1 MEAFHELKVNCPYE
15 ILEIRDIKISNKP
28 NEHGHLY
35 LKVLVDENVNFKYAI
50 EASTDDKIC
59 IYEETENQ
67 EKNIIFNGTI
77 QNIKTS
83 NVNRLYYMEIEALT
97 SSFSLDIQEK
107 SRSFQDTGMS
117 YDNLINTILADYKI
131 YSFTQCMDRPR
142 SIERPLF
149 QYKETDYE
157 FLKRVASYLGL
168 QLICDT
174 INLDNVFYFGTPSDK
189 YYKLEEDIDYTA
201 SIDIKKYRQLSAS
214 TADIHPTDFFY
225 YIIKSKK
232 VMDIGATVNFK
243 GKELYVN
250 SYEAEYIRGDLVFTY
265 KLCRKKG
272 IWQEKLY
279 NEKLKG
285 ISLEGEVLEVLGEQV
300 KLHLNIDK
308 TQDQSKAVWFRY
320 APPTGNIMYSMPIV
334 GTSANLYF
342 PNERNEEPI
351 VIGCVRKNGS
361 SCEKFSD
368 VNNRYFATESGNN
381 LDLLPGAI
389 NITRPGLSATFN
401 DGGGI
406 NLNSSST
413 LSLNAGYVGL
423 FAGDITIHG
432 KSKVVAQ
439 KGGSFIS
446 LENDF
451 YNDAGIVMEN
461 GSDRASNSNFT
472 DDDPQNGVAEAK
484 AALEA
489 QMNEA
494 ALVAASE
501 GAAPVIGNM
510 SDGSTI
516 GPMSDS
522 SIPLE
527 GKELENRADVPY
539 FDPDQVYPEGTPVK
553 IKSLDGEYILGTTSK
568 LIDPERGSISD
579 FTPCDPDSY
588 SEHNSRINSLKSI
601 GLAGVDFGQKGL
613 WEGAKAV
620 SYVEQFGDYAL
631 SKIGLTNY
639 SEDSYELA
647 RQRCDEISASWSDYL
662 YSIAPHKGVFK
673 QSETVMNIAAIIDGV
688 HGGFSAFKNIK
699 NAFKIGKSLK
709 DGIKLSGSFELA
721 ADGAQVMSTSLQG
734 IGSIIAEGGRTFEAG
749 TGIYNISGDS
759 NHSDGSDNNDINS
772 ENKLLDWKEFQ
783 HANKGKFK
791 TDEDGLAKDKMVDA
805 WEEYKKEHYPNQGE
819 HYLHRPNIRKE
830 TKDGIKY
837 TTKEIVDESTGEV
850 LEVRVDP
857 NNRDIVLKKGE
868 IDIGHKTDH
877 EYARC
882 RDAAESLGWNQSQ
895 FNEFM
900 NNPEF
905 YQWEDHA
912 SNISHAYENKSK
924 DLEDI
929 IEEMIEFQ
937 NNKFKW

>member
-1 MEAFHELKVNCPYE
+1 MH
-15 ILEIRDIKISNKP
+15 
-28 NEHGHLY
+28 
-35 LKVLVDENVNFKYAI
+35 
-50 EASTDDKIC
+50 
-59 IYEETENQ
+59 
-67 EKNIIFNGTI
+67 
-77 QNIKTS
+77 
-83 NVNRLYYMEIEALT
+83 
-97 SSFSLDIQEK
+97 
-107 SRSFQDTGMS
+107 
-117 YDNLINTILADYKI
+117 
-131 YSFTQCMDRPR
+131 
-142 SIERPLF
+142 
-149 QYKETDYE
+149 
-157 FLKRVASYLGL
+157 
-168 QLICDT
+168 
-174 INLDNVFYFGTPSDK
+174 
-189 YYKLEEDIDYTA
+189 
-201 SIDIKKYRQLSAS
+201 
-214 TADIHPTDFFY
+214 
-225 YIIKSKK
+225 
-232 VMDIGATVNFK
+232 IGSTVNFK

-285 ISLEGEVLEVLGEQV
+285 ISLEGEVLEVSGEQV
-300 KLHLNIDK
+300 KLHLNIDEA
-308 TQDQSKAVWFRY
+308 QDQSKAAWFRY

-361 SCEKFSD
+361 SSEKFSN

-389 NITRPGLSATFN
+389 NFTRPGLSATFN

-423 FAGDITIHG
+423 FAGDITIQG
-432 KSKVVAQ
+432 QSKVIAE

-446 LENDF
+446 LEGEF
-451 YNDAGIVMEN
+451 FNDAGIVMEN
-461 GSDRASNSNFT
+461 GSDRASNENFT
-472 DDDPQNGVAEAK
+472 DDEPTNGAAEAK

-553 IKSLDGEYILGTTSK
+553 IKSLDGEYILGTTSR

-601 GLAGVDFGQKGL
+601 GLAGVDFAQKGL

-620 SYVEQFGDYAL
+620 SYVEQFGDYAF

-673 QSETVMNIAAIIDGV
+673 QSETVMNIAAIIDGI
-688 HGGFSAFKNIK
+688 HGGCSAFKDVR
-699 NAFKIGKSLK
+699 KISEAIQ
-709 DGIKLSGSFELA
+709 DGIKMSGSFEA
-721 ADGAQVMSTSLQG
+721 VIDRTQVLSTSLQG
-734 IGSIIAEGGRTFEAG
+734 VGAIAAQGGRTFEAG
-749 TGIYNISGDS
+749 TGIYNMSGGSGQSGIGSDGLTSEQRKEFNERLKNAKTQDEKNRIQYERNIVKRENQGKEPLDYDEWLERAERARENSNRGYANERSGREALQKQYPDEKLINSNSKDNVVILTDESGTNFRPDS
-759 NHSDGSDNNDINS
+759 VCYNEDGTYKFIHDNKDLSGKNPYLCDSPQLRAERAAAKADDGEHIITVTTNHSFVDGNPIVKIS
-772 ENKLLDWKEFQ
+772 
-783 HANKGKFK
+783 APV
-791 TDEDGLAKDKMVDA
+791 AKDSKIYYVDKGSKVITHI
-805 WEEYKKEHYPNQGE
+805 WQEGKW
-819 HYLHRPNIRKE
+819 
-830 TKDGIKY
+830 IK
-837 TTKEIVDESTGEV
+837 V
-850 LEVRVDP
+850 
-857 NNRDIVLKKGE
+857 
-868 IDIGHKTDH
+868 
-877 EYARC
+877 
-882 RDAAESLGWNQSQ
+882 
-895 FNEFM
+895 
-900 NNPEF
+900 
-905 YQWEDHA
+905 
-912 SNISHAYENKSK
+912 
-924 DLEDI
+924 
-929 IEEMIEFQ
+929 
-937 NNKFKW
+937 